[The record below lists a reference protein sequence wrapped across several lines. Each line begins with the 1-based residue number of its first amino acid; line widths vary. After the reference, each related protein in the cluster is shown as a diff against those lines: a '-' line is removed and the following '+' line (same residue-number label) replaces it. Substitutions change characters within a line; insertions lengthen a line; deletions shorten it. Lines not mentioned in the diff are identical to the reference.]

1 MPDDDSQNQ
10 KVKYTKGDTAMDT
23 LKNTERTAVKDIVT
37 TFNKLSP
44 LNKERLICIGFGM
57 SVADVKHENAAK
69 ANA

>member
-1 MPDDDSQNQ
+1 
-10 KVKYTKGDTAMDT
+10 MDT

>member
-1 MPDDDSQNQ
+1 
-10 KVKYTKGDTAMDT
+10 MDT

-57 SVADVKHENAAK
+57 SVADTTHEKTAK